1 VTMRDIKRR
10 MWVGVLV
17 FGCLLAPLAAQS
29 PRAVAID
36 YAQVR
41 PSIQKLEKGI
51 NDAITGIFGREGM
64 IGKPKGVYL
73 QGYGYSFSFLINL
86 RWGMINTPM
95 GTYPSSTEISPEQK
109 KQRVEMAKDKLIG
122 ILFSQAT
129 GMPQPERDKSV
140 TITAFF
146 EETNL
151 DGIVSKTIIM
161 SVLKND
167 IDELG
172 NRQERFNDFKQRV
185 KIIEY

>member
-10 MWVGVLV
+10 VWVGVLV

-29 PRAVAID
+29 PRAGAVD
-36 YAQVR
+36 YAQIR
-41 PSIQKLEKGI
+41 PSIQKIEKGI
-51 NDAITGIFGREGM
+51 NDAITTIFGREGV
-64 IGKPKGVYL
+64 IGRPKGVYL
-73 QGYGYSFSFLINL
+73 QGYGYSFSFLVNL

-95 GTYPSSTEISPEQK
+95 GSFANNTEISPEQK
-109 KQRVEMAKDKLIG
+109 KQRIEVLKDQLIR
-122 ILFSQAT
+122 ILFSQTT

-151 DGIVSKTIIM
+151 DGNVSKTMIM

-172 NRQERFNDFKQRV
+172 NKQERFNDFKQRV
-185 KIIEY
+185 KIVEY